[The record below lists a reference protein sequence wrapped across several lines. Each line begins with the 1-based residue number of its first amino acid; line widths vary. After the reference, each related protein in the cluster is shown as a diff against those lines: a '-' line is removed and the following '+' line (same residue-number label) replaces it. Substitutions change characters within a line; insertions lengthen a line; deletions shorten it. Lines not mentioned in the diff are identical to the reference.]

1 SNQSESSAPVN
12 RRSLRSSK
20 KVVNQAHQS
29 NDRRTNSQAS
39 FASSYKNVT
48 RKRGRPRLSHPI
60 GKISTSKNR
69 GRPRQSEAYTKDD
82 KAKKNVKL
90 SIVKVLRDCS
100 RGSRSYT
107 GAQTGG
113 QIRRTGRKVVP
124 QLTAVA
130 ERSQA
135 GKICNLDS
143 ASGKHKKQRISK
155 RGQDRLQNTA
165 ASGDDGKGVSPD
177 CRSVEEN
184 LPKKKAAAKLAK
196 AKERELKKAAKL
208 ERRQQKLEEQERK
221 RRERLLRKEMKEK
234 LLQQK
239 REWRE
244 EEKRKRLAR
253 ELQSMCKKRK
263 LDSYLILDEVPSHRY
278 GVIAYLVVEQS
289 EAATQCVLY
298 AQLADSSFASL
309 PEEMYFVQIQSEKN
323 RSSMFQTIVDA
334 RFIDASPQS
343 PPFFYAIV
351 LLR

>member
-1 SNQSESSAPVN
+1 
-12 RRSLRSSK
+12 
-20 KVVNQAHQS
+20 
-29 NDRRTNSQAS
+29 
-39 FASSYKNVT
+39 
-48 RKRGRPRLSHPI
+48 
-60 GKISTSKNR
+60 
-69 GRPRQSEAYTKDD
+69 
-82 KAKKNVKL
+82 
-90 SIVKVLRDCS
+90 
-100 RGSRSYT
+100 YT

-184 LPKKKAAAKLAK
+184 LPKKKVRSEEALRLREQKLAEKAAAKLAK

-351 LLR
+351 LL